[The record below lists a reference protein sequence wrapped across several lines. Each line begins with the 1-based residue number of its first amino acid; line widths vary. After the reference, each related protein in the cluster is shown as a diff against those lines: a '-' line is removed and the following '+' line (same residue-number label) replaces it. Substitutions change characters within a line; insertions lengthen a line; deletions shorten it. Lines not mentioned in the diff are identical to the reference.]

1 MTSKDRGLLA
11 PNRINSSRNVDREV
25 ISKTGPPVE
34 LLPLVDCTAGAKFL
48 GATVA
53 AISARRAVP
62 V

>member
-34 LLPLVDCTAGAKFL
+34 LLPSS
-48 GATVA
+48 
-53 AISARRAVP
+53 IARLEP
-62 V
+62 SF